1 MSEQKNNLRW
11 DLLFPGRV
19 SWWVSADLTEVRK
32 RPNVGGTEKKKSAE
46 MAKCQELFVCIYI
59 IYMYMCT
66 PTYIYNMYI
75 MHTFIYVFLTS
86 VSQT

>member
-1 MSEQKNNLRW
+1 MSEQKNNLRL

-46 MAKCQELFVCIYI
+46 MAKCQELFVCVN
-59 IYMYMCT
+59 MYMCT
-66 PTYIYNMYI
+66 PTYIYNVQYVYI
-75 MHTFIYVFLTS
+75 YIYIDLFLTS